1 MEDRERFSDTKL
13 LTISLR
19 GLLFFNMI
27 NTAAY
32 YHDTQLLTL
41 KRDENPDDIVPHED
55 GKVQKLRQI
64 GLMCFENVHLQVL

>member
-1 MEDRERFSDTKL
+1 MRSSARAKEREPDRA
-13 LTISLR
+13 
-19 GLLFFNMI
+19 MI
-27 NTAAY
+27 
-32 YHDTQLLTL
+32 LTL